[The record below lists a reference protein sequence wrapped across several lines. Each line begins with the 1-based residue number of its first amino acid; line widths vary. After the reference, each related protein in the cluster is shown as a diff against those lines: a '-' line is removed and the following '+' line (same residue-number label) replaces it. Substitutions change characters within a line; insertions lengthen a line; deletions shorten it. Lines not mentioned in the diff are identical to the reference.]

1 MLFRSKLLDVNSEE
15 IAYEWKGQAVHKK
28 VDELSR
34 AGSAASASPA
44 SEGRTE
50 GPAPPPPPQR
60 EVLKG
65 PGEDTGRGFKICNV
79 ADGNAD
85 GSVVDGYR
93 KVGYATPFGQTCRWE
108 PVGK

>member
-1 MLFRSKLLDVNSEE
+1 
-15 IAYEWKGQAVHKK
+15 

-34 AGSAASASPA
+34 AGSGNPA
-44 SEGRTE
+44 PPGSEGRTE
-50 GPAPPPPPQR
+50 APAAPPPPPR

-79 ADGNAD
+79 SDGNAD

-93 KVGYATPFGQTCRWE
+93 KVAYATPFGQACRWE